1 MPKPTGSTSYRFIGP
16 HATVLEAGTPLGPGD
31 FIDLDETTG
40 HDQRLV
46 DEGWLIEVDS
56 VNPQATKASTKKEDD
71 K

>member
-1 MPKPTGSTSYRFIGP
+1 
-16 HATVLEAGTPLGPGD
+16 VLEAGTPLGPGD

-46 DEGWLIEVDS
+46 DEGWLIQVDS